1 MRKPSTLLP
10 LSLLTAGF
18 AITVANAQD
27 AHVHGEAILQLVI
40 DDTGALATFQSP
52 AANIVG
58 FERQPESDSQKQTV
72 ADAISQLSNFPALFT
87 LPTAAGCTVDD
98 AHADF
103 EVEAAG
109 ADHDDH
115 DEDEMKAGADHD
127 DHDEDEMK
135 AEAGHAEF
143 HAEFELTCANT
154 SNLTS
159 LQTNLFD
166 LFPSLEALEVKV
178 VTPSGQAG
186 AELTPQNPEMAL

>member
-115 DEDEMKAGADHD
+115 DEDEMKA
-127 DHDEDEMK
+127 
-135 AEAGHAEF
+135 EAGHAEF

-159 LQTNLFD
+159 LQTNAFD